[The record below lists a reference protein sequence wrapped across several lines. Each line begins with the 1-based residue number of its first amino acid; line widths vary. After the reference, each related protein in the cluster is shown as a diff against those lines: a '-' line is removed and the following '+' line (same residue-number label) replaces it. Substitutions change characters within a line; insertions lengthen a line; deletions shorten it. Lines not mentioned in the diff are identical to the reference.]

1 MRAAESPETFI
12 MRYVYMALIV
22 VLAGIV
28 ILFKVQNFDSA
39 TVSLFSMNFTMP
51 VSVLVF
57 AIYVLGMFT
66 GGFMDQRCQ
75 GARLTAF
82 STRLAGPPVLH
93 GRTALLLANPRLTT

>member
-39 TVSLFSMNFTMP
+39 TVTLFSMNFTMP

-66 GGFMDQRCQ
+66 GGFMLQLVRSWIS
-75 GARLTAF
+75 GARA
-82 STRLAGPPVLH
+82 RD
-93 GRTALLLANPRLTT
+93 